1 MAACPLLRKADSV
14 FHARKLALA
23 TAIAAPLALTIA
35 TPAVAVSPHQA
46 GPKTQTYTAQLSSLN
61 DSDASGTATLTLE
74 RNRLTVRIDVVNVEL
89 GKVHP
94 QHIHGFDD
102 ARANSVCPSSDA
114 ADDIA
119 NSPEQAN
126 DSDEYIS
133 VAEGMPSYG
142 KIQLPLQP
150 FPTPTGSSY
159 TFTETYSGKD
169 LAGLQPIKKTLQ
181 NRVIVVHGDTLDN
194 GTYLPTLPIAC
205 GQVERTG

>member
-1 MAACPLLRKADSV
+1 L

-23 TAIAAPLALTIA
+23 AAVAAPLALTIA
-35 TPAVAVSPHQA
+35 SPAVAGSPDQA

-61 DSDASGTATLTLE
+61 DSGASGTATLTLE
-74 RNRLTVRIDVVNVEL
+74 RNRLTVRIDVVNVQA

-102 ARANSVCPSSDA
+102 ARVNSVCPSPDA

-119 NSPEQAN
+119 NSPEQA
-126 DSDEYIS
+126 DEPDQYTS
-133 VAEGMPSYG
+133 VAEGLPSYG

-150 FPTPTGSSY
+150 FPTPTGTSY
-159 TFTETYSGKD
+159 TFTQAYSGKD

>member
-1 MAACPLLRKADSV
+1 M

-23 TAIAAPLALTIA
+23 AAVAVPLALTA
-35 TPAVAVSPHQA
+35 AAPAVADPPDQA
-46 GPKTQTYTAQLSSLN
+46 GQKTQTYTAQLSSLN
-61 DSDASGTATLTLE
+61 DSGASGTATLTLE
-74 RNRLTVRIDVVNVEL
+74 RNRLTVRIDAVNVEA

-102 ARANSVCPSSDA
+102 ASTNSVCPSTDA

-119 NSPEQAN
+119 KSPKQADN
-126 DSDEYIS
+126 PDRYIS
-133 VAEGMPSYG
+133 VSEGLPSYG

-150 FPTPTGSSY
+150 FPKPKTTSY
-159 TFTETYSGKD
+159 TFTQTYSGKD
-169 LAGLQPIKKTLQ
+169 LAGLQPIQNTLQ
-181 NRVIVVHGDTLDN
+181 NRAIVVHGDTLDN